1 MTDTFIFV
9 ILFYFL
15 ICGRVHAYYGDL
27 DSRTYNL
34 PPLEGGMSVAVEDTI
49 YFLGGVNTMVDSF
62 DNWNITALKFDS
74 HQNAIT
80 STITNNTALFRMYG
94 SHAHA
99 LGDNKTIVVANVQYP
114 TVNKT
119 NTQGKV
125 TQLAVSGI
133 SFYDI
138 TSNTWK
144 NPQLDSALQSLLPLR
159 RASMS
164 AISPEN
170 DAIYLIGGFHPID
183 SISMPEIYRYDLKNT
198 SAIVNMTAMDT
209 SLKINTIGASS
220 DMLP

>member
-1 MTDTFIFV
+1 MTDSFIFV

-34 PPLEGGMSVAVEDTI
+34 PPLEEGMSVAVKDTI
-49 YFLGGVNTMVDSF
+49 YFLGGANTIVDSS
-62 DNWNITALKFDS
+62 DNWDITTLKFDS

-94 SHAHA
+94 SHAYA

-119 NTQGKV
+119 NAQGKA
-125 TQLAVSGI
+125 TQLTVSGI

-138 TSNTWK
+138 PSNSWTH
-144 NPQLDSALQSLLPLR
+144 PQLATASQSLLPLR
-159 RASMS
+159 FYSMS

-170 DAIYLIGGFHPID
+170 DAIYLIGGIYVNGSP
-183 SISMPEIYRYDLKNT
+183 MPDVYRYDLKNT
-198 SAIVNMTAMDT
+198 SAIVNITATDAN
-209 SLKINTIGASS
+209 LKVDTIGASS
-220 DMLP
+220 NMLP